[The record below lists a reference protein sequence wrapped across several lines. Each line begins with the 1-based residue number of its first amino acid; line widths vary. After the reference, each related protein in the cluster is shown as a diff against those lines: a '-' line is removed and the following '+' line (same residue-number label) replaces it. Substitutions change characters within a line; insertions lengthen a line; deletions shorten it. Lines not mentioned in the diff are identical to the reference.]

1 MDFGCCTLMQPI
13 ELNTQSESALSMD
26 HKLNL
31 VMTKIAA
38 KQKSSHNSQL
48 ITKNFLELW
57 TWNLRDILQPS
68 KLQFSQCALE
78 ELCQWYSSSPTAGF
92 MWNEIPRVFFSA
104 KPYFHAFHCWL
115 YAARLAARW
124 EKLSHSKF
132 LLSPNAQCGK
142 MHEKVAFCMHAP
154 YDLTWPLH
162 FRCFFSVFVLELLRQ
177 LPACLL
183 TCTPACKLY
192 TIYFSRFRIFF

>member
-1 MDFGCCTLMQPI
+1 MKFGHKTL
-13 ELNTQSESALSMD
+13 
-26 HKLNL
+26 
-31 VMTKIAA
+31 
-38 KQKSSHNSQL
+38 
-48 ITKNFLELW
+48 
-57 TWNLRDILQPS
+57 DILGSS

-92 MWNEIPRVFFSA
+92 MWNEIPRFFFLPSPTSMPSIA
-104 KPYFHAFHCWL
+104 AVCS
-115 YAARLAARW
+115 ARLAARW

-162 FRCFFSVFVLELLRQ
+162 FRCFLSVFVLELLRQ
-177 LPACLL
+177 LPAWLPAYM
-183 TCTPACKLY
+183 PACLQTVNHILVCPVGESQQKTDPLKKDFAATGKYVYYFQTYSLLCLY
-192 TIYFSRFRIFF
+192 IYAFYLLDCI

>member
-1 MDFGCCTLMQPI
+1 
-13 ELNTQSESALSMD
+13 MD

-31 VMTKIAA
+31 VMTFKDLALNFERNKISA

-78 ELCQWYSSSPTAGF
+78 ELCQWYSSSPTALQVSCEMRFLG
-92 MWNEIPRVFFSA
+92 VFFSA
-104 KPYFHAFHCWL
+104 KPYFHAFNCWL

-162 FRCFFSVFVLELLRQ
+162 FRCFLSVFVLELLRQ

-192 TIYFSRFRIFF
+192 TIYFSRFRIFLDF

>member
-1 MDFGCCTLMQPI
+1 MKFGHKTL
-13 ELNTQSESALSMD
+13 
-26 HKLNL
+26 
-31 VMTKIAA
+31 
-38 KQKSSHNSQL
+38 
-48 ITKNFLELW
+48 
-57 TWNLRDILQPS
+57 DILGSS
-68 KLQFSQCALE
+68 KLQVIQCALE

-92 MWNEIPRVFFSA
+92 MWNEIPRFFFCQA
-104 KPYFHAFHCWL
+104 LLPCLPLLL

-162 FRCFFSVFVLELLRQ
+162 FRCFLSVFVLELLRQ
-177 LPACLL
+177 LPAYM
-183 TCTPACKLY
+183 PACLQTVHHILVCPVGESQQKIDPLEKDFASTGKYVYYFQTYSLLCLPIHSSILFAKLY
-192 TIYFSRFRIFF
+192 LV

>member
-1 MDFGCCTLMQPI
+1 
-13 ELNTQSESALSMD
+13 
-26 HKLNL
+26 
-31 VMTKIAA
+31 
-38 KQKSSHNSQL
+38 
-48 ITKNFLELW
+48 
-57 TWNLRDILQPS
+57 
-68 KLQFSQCALE
+68 
-78 ELCQWYSSSPTAGF
+78 
-92 MWNEIPRVFFSA
+92 MWNEIPRVFFLPS
-104 KPYFHAFHCWL
+104 PTSM

-177 LPACLL
+177 LPACL
-183 TCTPACKLY
+183 PACLPAY
-192 TIYFSRFRIFF
+192 RGVSSLGMPGCHSPPLSTRGPHYAQLIATGTPGFSDLQTSLLHALQTVHHIFQPIQDFLDF